1 MAMDTSHFKE
11 IGDIN
16 MTNDVSVE
24 LNFEYD
30 NKIKGNADASAEK
43 PYESATPALPIADIS
58 SNSRPDERLYNKQVS
73 VKEL

>member
-1 MAMDTSHFKE
+1 
-11 IGDIN
+11 

-24 LNFEYD
+24 LNFEYA